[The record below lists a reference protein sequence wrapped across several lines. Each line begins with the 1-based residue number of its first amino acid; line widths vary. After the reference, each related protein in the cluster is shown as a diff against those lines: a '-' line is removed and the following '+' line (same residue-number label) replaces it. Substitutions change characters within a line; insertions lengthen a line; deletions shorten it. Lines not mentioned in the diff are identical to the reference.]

1 MRKVLGIAAAGL
13 VSLFAMAA
21 VDAANAG
28 ELERM
33 VAACEANAACA
44 HHRLEADGGVLFVLH
59 GTMSIRYVACRNDG
73 SCIWKLPKGKS
84 IALTQPPRVLAS
96 R

>member
-1 MRKVLGIAAAGL
+1 MRKVVGIAAAGL
-13 VSLFAMAA
+13 VGLAAMAA
-21 VDAANAG
+21 ADAANAG
-28 ELERM
+28 ELDNM

-44 HHRLEADGGVLFVLH
+44 HHGLEADGGVLFVLH